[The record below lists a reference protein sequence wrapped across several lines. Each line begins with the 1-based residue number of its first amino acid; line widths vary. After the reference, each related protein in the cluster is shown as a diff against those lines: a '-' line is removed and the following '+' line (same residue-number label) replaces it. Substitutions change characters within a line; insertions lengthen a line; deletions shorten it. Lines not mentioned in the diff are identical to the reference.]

1 MMPARG
7 EEIGRIVRLQV
18 QTIPIKR
25 KGEGYLPEEI
35 LPVDRATIDAWGMLG
50 WDGDRWVV
58 DAHHKAHPSQRGGG
72 RRPLSIGF
80 TGHYD
85 AMAERFGH
93 APLGIAGENVI
104 VDGPAVSLADLGA
117 GVIVVAGDGAEL
129 LLERPRVAAPC
140 VEFTSFMLG
149 LDHVAPLAEIEG
161 PLADLHDGRRGFIV
175 AADHTPR
182 PVEVARGDRVY
193 LNAGNR

>member
-1 MMPARG
+1 MPTRG

-18 QTIPIKR
+18 QKVPIKE
-25 KGEGYLPEEI
+25 KGVGYRPEWV
-35 LPVDRATIDAWGMLG
+35 LPVDRASVDAWGMLG

-58 DAHHKAHPSQRGGG
+58 DAHNKAHPSQRGGG
-72 RRPLSIGF
+72 RRQLSIGF

-85 AMAERFGH
+85 AMAERFGD
-93 APLGIAGENVI
+93 APVGIAGENVI
-104 VDGPAVSLADLGA
+104 VAGPALSLSELGE
-117 GVIVVAGDGAEL
+117 GVMVVTSDGTEL

-149 LDHVAPLAEIEG
+149 LDEVASLAEVEG

-175 AADHTPR
+175 AADHASA
-182 PVEVARGDRVY
+182 PVEVAVGDRVF
-193 LNAGNR
+193 LIDADG